1 MLGTN
6 MPIKSHA
13 MKLTQN
19 SAVSTSTLS
28 QRVLRSNF
36 CNVLIKQLHMKEL
49 LCDFQLST
57 LKLAYENSFSTVA
70 CI

>member
-19 SAVSTSTLS
+19 SAVSSTLS
-28 QRVLRSNF
+28 QRALRSNF

-57 LKLAYENSFSTVA
+57 LKLAYENAFSTVT